1 MASPENRKRGEEVF
15 RKMKEAYDHKMQEP
29 MDIYL
34 ARKRRQSDRLS
45 WFSLIF
51 SATAWSIVAVITIIG
66 LLH

>member
-1 MASPENRKRGEEVF
+1 
-15 RKMKEAYDHKMQEP
+15 MKEAYDHKMQEP

-34 ARKRRQSDRLS
+34 TRKRRQSDRLS

-51 SATAWSIVAVITIIG
+51 SATAWSIVAAITIIG

>member
-1 MASPENRKRGEEVF
+1 
-15 RKMKEAYDHKMQEP
+15 MKEAYDHKMQEP

-51 SATAWSIVAVITIIG
+51 SAAAWSIVAVITIIG